1 MSEKFIE
8 SKNKV
13 WLASAGLLTVGLI
26 VGGYLLGDGLLRAKM
41 ADRSVTVR
49 GLAERHVTADL
60 ATWTIAY
67 SAQSTD
73 LQSAQADIDRDTTA
87 ITGFFKELGFKAD
100 ALQPTG
106 ANVNQYSNDGI
117 PQYTIRQRLSLR
129 TEDIEKAQAAV
140 ARQFDLVRRG
150 VVLEDGSGMSYTFT
164 KLDEIKPEM
173 VAEATKDARKSAEQ
187 FAEDSGTDVDGEFLS
202 GLIPARIAGRL
213 PGSGSLILFLGGSN
227 QLRQIAFCGLGG
239 RAVRP
244 EFDRLFPVALGIHH
258 IACLIGDIPGFQSD
272 RRIGAGSF
280 GRLRNIRLGGHKIA
294 GSARQCRRQQ
304 PA

>member
-13 WLASAGLLTVGLI
+13 WLASAGLLTIGLI
-26 VGGYLLGDGLLRAKM
+26 AGGYLLGDGLLRAKM

-49 GLAERHVTADL
+49 GLAERDVTADL

-73 LQSAQADIDRDTTA
+73 LQSAQTDIDSDTDA
-87 ITGFFKELGFKAD
+87 ITNFFKELGFQAD
-100 ALQPTG
+100 ALKPTG
-106 ANVNQYSNDGI
+106 ANVNQYSNNGI

-129 TEDIEKAQAAV
+129 TDDIDKAQAAV

-187 FAEDSGTDVDGEFLS
+187 FAEDSGTDVGGIKSATQGYFSIDSRDGD
-202 GLIPARIAGRL
+202 AGGYGVTDT
-213 PGSGSLILFLGGSN
+213 PYKK
-227 QLRQIAFCGLGG
+227 
-239 RAVRP
+239 VRVVTTVN
-244 EFDRLFPVALGIHH
+244 FYLD
-258 IACLIGDIPGFQSD
+258 
-272 RRIGAGSF
+272 
-280 GRLRNIRLGGHKIA
+280 
-294 GSARQCRRQQ
+294 
-304 PA
+304 

>member
-8 SKNKV
+8 SRNKV
-13 WLASAGLLTVGLI
+13 WLTSAGLLTVGLM

-49 GLAERHVTADL
+49 GLAEREVTADL

-67 SAQSTD
+67 SAQSSD
-73 LQSAQADIDRDTTA
+73 LQSAQTDIDRDTTA
-87 ITGFFKELGFKAD
+87 ITAFFKELGFEAD
-100 ALQPTG
+100 ALKPTG
-106 ANVNQYSNDGI
+106 ANVNQYSSNGI

-129 TEDIEKAQAAV
+129 TNDIDKAQAAV

-187 FAEDSGTDVDGEFLS
+187 FAEDSGTDVGGIKSATQGYFSINSRDGD
-202 GLIPARIAGRL
+202 AGGYGVTDT
-213 PGSGSLILFLGGSN
+213 PYKK
-227 QLRQIAFCGLGG
+227 
-239 RAVRP
+239 VRVVTTVN
-244 EFDRLFPVALGIHH
+244 FYLD
-258 IACLIGDIPGFQSD
+258 
-272 RRIGAGSF
+272 
-280 GRLRNIRLGGHKIA
+280 
-294 GSARQCRRQQ
+294 
-304 PA
+304 

>member
-26 VGGYLLGDGLLRAKM
+26 IGGYLLGDGLLRAKM

-49 GLAERHVTADL
+49 GLAEREVTANL

-73 LQSAQADIDRDTTA
+73 LQSAQTDIDRDTTA

-100 ALQPTG
+100 ALKPTG
-106 ANVNQYSNDGI
+106 ANVNQYSNNGI

-129 TEDIEKAQAAV
+129 TDDIDKAQAAV

-173 VAEATKDARKSAEQ
+173 VADATKDARKSAEQ
-187 FAEDSGTDVDGEFLS
+187 FAEDSGTDVGGIKSATQGYFSIDSRDGD
-202 GLIPARIAGRL
+202 AGGYGVTDT
-213 PGSGSLILFLGGSN
+213 PYKK
-227 QLRQIAFCGLGG
+227 
-239 RAVRP
+239 VRVVTTVN
-244 EFDRLFPVALGIHH
+244 FYLD
-258 IACLIGDIPGFQSD
+258 
-272 RRIGAGSF
+272 
-280 GRLRNIRLGGHKIA
+280 
-294 GSARQCRRQQ
+294 
-304 PA
+304 